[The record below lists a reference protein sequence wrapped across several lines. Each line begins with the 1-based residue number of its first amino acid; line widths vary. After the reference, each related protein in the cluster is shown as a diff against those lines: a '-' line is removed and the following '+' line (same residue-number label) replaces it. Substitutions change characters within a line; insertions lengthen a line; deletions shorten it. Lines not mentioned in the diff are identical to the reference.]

1 MKDQKMLNLRIMK
14 NAKRGP
20 PDLCVNAG
28 SEPPRGDKFS
38 EFGLRTVICTIVW
51 QELKTNTDVQHLT

>member
-1 MKDQKMLNLRIMK
+1 MLNLRIMK

-28 SEPPRGDKFS
+28 SEPPRGEKFS
-38 EFGLRTVICTIVW
+38 EFGLRTVIP
-51 QELKTNTDVQHLT
+51 